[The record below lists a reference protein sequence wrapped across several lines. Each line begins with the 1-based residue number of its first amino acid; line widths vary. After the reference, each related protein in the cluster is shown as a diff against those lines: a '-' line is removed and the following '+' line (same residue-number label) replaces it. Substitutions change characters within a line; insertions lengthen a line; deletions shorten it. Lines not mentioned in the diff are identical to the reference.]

1 MTTEQIFKK
10 IYNEL
15 KKQITDNPNKTFFK
29 EYTIPSINYK
39 SNNQDIENLYFASGI
54 EMELYKMMEYF
65 ENKVY
70 FASYKDRYFF
80 SNDDVTLQKNL
91 AFKISEEEKCENIEE
106 M

>member
-10 IYNEL
+10 IYQEL
-15 KKQITDNPNKTFFK
+15 KKQIKDNPNKIFFK

-39 SNNQDIENLYFASGI
+39 SNEQNTEDLYFASGI
-54 EMELYKMMEYF
+54 EMELHKMMEYF

-80 SNDDVTLQKNL
+80 SNDEATLQRNL
-91 AFKISEEEKCENIEE
+91 ALQISEEEKGTEI
-106 M
+106 